1 MFILTCCHLVETAFC
16 CTPNKQIELLP
27 WWKVQ
32 ILQEF
37 KSNPFK
43 IGWDVSGNIIWA
55 NEHFPEKVFDVAHNE
70 YQGSDDV
77 IDIEKFNES
86 EFGWEGASDDCAL
99 NKGFR
104 KFV

>member
-1 MFILTCCHLVETAFC
+1 M
-16 CTPNKQIELLP
+16 
-27 WWKVQ
+27 Q